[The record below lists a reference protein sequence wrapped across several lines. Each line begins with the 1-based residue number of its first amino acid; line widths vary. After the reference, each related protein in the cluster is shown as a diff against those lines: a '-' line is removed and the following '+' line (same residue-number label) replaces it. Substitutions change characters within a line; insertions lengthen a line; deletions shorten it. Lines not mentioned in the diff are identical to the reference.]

1 MKWTSAVCLAISM
14 AFISSPATAEFLT
27 IENPS
32 FEANVLGENGF
43 ISSAVGWLTPGD
55 SGTFNPAPAIYP
67 GGIPDGDNVA
77 YSSAGGP
84 VISQVLT
91 DVLEADL
98 EYELTVW
105 VGNRVGT
112 GFSGYLIE
120 LVAGGTVIA
129 SDNNTL
135 APSDGEFL
143 QSSITYTPDDTD
155 PLLGEALEIRM
166 RSFGQQANFDDVMLS
181 AVPEP
186 GAFAALALTAVGLL
200 TRRRRRS

>member
-1 MKWTSAVCLAISM
+1 M
-14 AFISSPATAEFLT
+14 

-43 ISSAVGWLTPGD
+43 ISSAMGWLTPGD
-55 SGTFNPAPAIYP
+55 SGTFNPSPAVYP

-77 YSSAGGP
+77 YSSVGGP
-84 VISQVLT
+84 VISQVLS

-112 GFSGYLIE
+112 GFPGYLIE

-135 APSDGEFL
+135 APTDGEFL

-155 PLLGEALEIRM
+155 PLLGGALEIRM

-186 GAFAALALTAVGLL
+186 SAILAVLASVGFLAGC
-200 TRRRRRS
+200 RRCSGS